1 MYLDEVVDEVVK
13 AARVLASTRD
23 VSIEAATVPS
33 AALAADEDLVRRLIV
48 NLLDNA
54 IRYAPP
60 GSVVRVDLEHAP
72 ADMPSRSATAARVS
86 LLRCSLTISAT
97 GSCVRFEARA
107 AAVS

>member
-72 ADMPSRSATAARVS
+72 GGYALSISDRGPGIPAEVQPHDFRNWLMRSV
-86 LLRCSLTISAT
+86 
-97 GSCVRFEARA
+97 
-107 AAVS
+107 